1 MSRIMRI
8 RTALLLVVTGS
19 LAVLT
24 AGPAPA
30 QVDQSGTRPIN
41 IDVNKIHFQLH
52 PAMGDGGMLNQFSWN
67 TVARH
72 QNSQPFFYPAD
83 RWYSNMLFQIWNFP
97 NLDDDGYV
105 DHLGNRHERVWR
117 IQGSTTDWSWERR
130 RFRPPE
136 VVVDGLLVTPPYQG
150 GIDPELP
157 ADVVAVFEDVM
168 RNPDTGYG
176 GIRSRVE
183 LYAFSNPNHQ
193 DYFIWKETRTFTGER
208 LLPREIGETPTRDM
222 FLADQSVRL
231 WWSYTMGFGPTKGGE
246 RASWGYFL
254 FESEDSKENWFRQPS
269 ILAPQRDRSDLTVA
283 YFWDDT
289 NSQQPPYVVATSDG
303 GTREATDTAGDPN
316 RINGALTATQIPG
329 FTILH
334 ADRSAHDKRDD
345 PSQPMAAPRGAIP
358 NQMWGHQGNF
368 AMRDYWAGLTNPWPG
383 PASVSQKGSIRSL
396 TVGPYDLTM
405 QRADDGTLIQADS
418 FTVVYAIGVG
428 DVGHHVADSLGRAWF
443 RGEISDQEKRA
454 FIAMGRDSLFNVLD
468 RANWAWANDLNV
480 PAPPPPPDIEVTS
493 GPGYNTVAWSYPE
506 ARYWLDSH
514 TGVNDFHSWR
524 VYRKEG
530 ARFVNDPAD
539 NFQGQLWELVF
550 ETTDP
555 NQMSWQDQGVGRG
568 VSYYY
573 AVTAMDDG
581 SQNTFGINPG
591 QRLESSR
598 YANMTRMPAI
608 PFEAGLDVADQV
620 RVVPN
625 PATQAAGQ
633 LSFPGNPNKILFA
646 NLPFQATLS
655 VYTEGGDL
663 VTRMDHHG
671 TADKEWHQLNDAN
684 QYVASGI
691 YILAVHNARDLDGNR
706 LPDHFVK
713 FVIVR

>member
-1 MSRIMRI
+1 MRLH
-8 RTALLLVVTGS
+8 RALVPVLAALLFIGITDVATAQPDLTGS
-19 LAVLT
+19 
-24 AGPAPA
+24 
-30 QVDQSGTRPIN
+30 RPLNIN
-41 IDVNKIHFQLH
+41 VNKLHFQLH
-52 PAMGDGGMLNQFSWN
+52 PAHGDGGMANQFSWN
-67 TVARH
+67 LVARH
-72 QNSQPFFYPAD
+72 QNSEPFFYPAD

-97 NLDDDGYV
+97 NLDDHGYV
-105 DHLGNRHERVWR
+105 DQHGNRQERVWR
-117 IQGSTTDWSWERR
+117 IQASTTDWSWERR
-130 RFRPPE
+130 RYRPPE
-136 VVVDGLLVTPPYQG
+136 VTVDGLLVTPPYVG
-150 GIDPELP
+150 DVDPDLP
-157 ADVVAVFEDVM
+157 ADYVGVFEDVL

-193 DYFIWKETRTFTGER
+193 DYLIWKETRKFTGER
-208 LLPREIGETPTRDM
+208 LIPREIGDAPTRDM
-222 FLADQSVRL
+222 YLPDQSVRL

-246 RASWGYFL
+246 RSAWGYFL
-254 FESEDSKENWFRQPS
+254 YESEDSKENWFRRPS
-269 ILAPQRDRSDLTVA
+269 TLVPHRDRSDLTVA

-289 NSQQPPYVVATSDG
+289 NAQQPPYVVGTPDG

-316 RINGALTATQIPG
+316 RLNGGLQSTQIPG

-334 ADRSAHDKRDD
+334 ADRSADDRRDD
-345 PSQPMAAPRGAIP
+345 PAQPMASPRGAIP
-358 NQMWGHQGNF
+358 NQMWGNQGNF
-368 AMRDYWAGLTNPWPG
+368 AMRDYWAGLMNPWPG
-383 PASVSQKGSIRSL
+383 PTGVSQKGSIRSL
-396 TVGPYDLTM
+396 TVGPYELSMART
-405 QRADDGTLIQADS
+405 DDGDLVRSDS

-428 DVGHHVADSLGRAWF
+428 DVGHRVADSLGRAWF
-443 RGEISDQEKRA
+443 RGEVTDQEKRS
-454 FIAMGRDSLFNVLD
+454 FIEMGRDSLFNVLD
-468 RANWAWANDLNV
+468 KANWAWANDLNV

-493 GPGYNTVAWSYPE
+493 GPGHNLVAWSYPE
-506 ARYWLDSH
+506 SRYWLDAH

-539 NFQGQLWELVF
+539 HFQGKQWELVH
-550 ETTDP
+550 EIL
-555 NQMSWQDQGVGRG
+555 NQNEVTWEDRNVERG

-581 SQNTFGINPG
+581 SQNTFGLHPG

-608 PFEAGLDVADQV
+608 PFEAGLAVSDQV

-625 PATQAAGQ
+625 PATQAAAA
-633 LSFPGNPNKILFA
+633 LAFPGSPNKILFA
-646 NLPFQATLS
+646 NLPYEATLS
-655 VYTEGGDL
+655 IYTEGGDL
-663 VTRMDHHG
+663 VTRIDHVG
-671 TADKEWHQLNDAN
+671 TADKEWYQLNDAN

-691 YILAVHNARDLDGNR
+691 YILAVHNARDLEGRR